1 MKPII
6 GVTEFIQNHKAV
18 LDAVEDGQDLLIM
31 RRGRPVALLLPFEAD
46 GSFLSAE
53 AKKQIWDIVEGM
65 MTERGREMAGK
76 GEESHISEESTAN

>member
-6 GVTEFIQNHKAV
+6 SITELVQNHKEV
-18 LDAVEDGQDLLIM
+18 MDAAEDGQDMLIM

-53 AKKQIWDIVEGM
+53 AKRQIWSIVEQM
-65 MTERGREMAGK
+65 MKERGREMALR
-76 GEESHISEESTAN
+76 EREV